1 VVRGQIVGFT
11 AQAAARMKRFILENA
26 VPFAFTFAFTFT
38 VRRADLSEDAWR
50 GMMKAMNMRMTRMG
64 VAAVW
69 RIELQRRGVPHL
81 HVALW
86 LPLDYRGTREDAID
100 EITEAW
106 LEITGEKN
114 DAAAREHAVH
124 WKAILSPGWA
134 VYMAL
139 HDGKK
144 KEGQLGW
151 QGKQWGIWNRRLFKR
166 VEPNVGE
173 MSDHQ
178 SRVFQRWFN
187 RFLYR
192 NGAKV
197 RVPRSGSFQRMCKT
211 DTVIA
216 MAIEIQKRIKAGPN
230 GPGMIRRVEVS
241 S

>member
-1 VVRGQIVGFT
+1 
-11 AQAAARMKRFILENA
+11 MKRFILENW
-26 VPFAFTFAFTFT
+26 VPFASLLAFTFT
-38 VRRADLSEDAWR
+38 VHRKDLTEADWRAI
-50 GMMKAMNMRMTRMG
+50 MKAMNMRMTRLG

-86 LPLDYRGTREDAID
+86 LPLDLPMSQETAVEAI
-100 EITEAW
+100 ENAW
-106 LEITGEKN
+106 LELTGEIG
-114 DAAAREHAVH
+114 DPAAREHAVH

-151 QGKQWGIWNRRLFKR
+151 QGKQWGIWNRKLFER
-166 VEPNVGE
+166 VAPNIGE

-192 NGAKV
+192 NGARV
-197 RVPRSGSFQRMCKT
+197 RVPRTGSFQRMCKT
-211 DTVIA
+211 DTVLK
-216 MAIEIQKRIKAGPN
+216 MAIAIQTRVKAGPDHA
-230 GPGMIRRVEVS
+230 GSLRRVEVMS
-241 S
+241 